1 MMGEREKEREKV
13 FRALDDRGSIFPVL
27 WALID
32 RTVVRKGRYENVNC
46 FQGNS
51 PHLRS
56 HTQHRRAR
64 LYTFTYIITH
74 QFANVG
80 PRMREKGSSHFLTSQ
95 IGWPTKKK
103 WQVQT
108 TDLRISLSV
117 SSEQTHLAL
126 PDVLRHHSHLWFSRS
141 PTFRECINNCRA
153 TTGFGCWS

>member
-1 MMGEREKEREKV
+1 MKRRPAAIVYIRTRMMMGEREREREKE

-95 IGWPTKKK
+95 IGWPTKKVAGSNDRLK
-103 WQVQT
+103 N
-108 TDLRISLSV
+108 LSLCLFGANPPRPPRRPPPSFTPLV
-117 SSEQTHLAL
+117 LTLAN
-126 PDVLRHHSHLWFSRS
+126 F
-141 PTFRECINNCRA
+141 
-153 TTGFGCWS
+153 